1 MLRVDEAVTV
11 AVDKAGSPIGFSWRN
26 ENFLVSAPPVRWFA
40 RREWWNEAA
49 RVQRGI
55 GAGVLEVE
63 MWRLL
68 ACANAKN
75 KSQFELVHN
84 AGDGSWRLVRI
95 FE

>member
-1 MLRVDEAVTV
+1 MLRVDEIVTV
-11 AVDKAGSPIGFSWRN
+11 AVDKNGQPIGFSWRN
-26 ENFLVSAPPVRWFA
+26 ESFLVSAPPIRWFA

-68 ACANAKN
+68 ATGVTKA

-84 AGDGSWRLVRI
+84 TADGIWRLVRI